1 MTPASSI
8 FVTGG
13 SSVIG
18 KAVLSGLPDDYLL
31 VCLEHTTPL
40 GPGGTNIE
48 TVTGDLTDPASYAS
62 RLNRA
67 DIVLHMAGL
76 THAGHP
82 DDYFTINLEGTRQLL
97 QACRPGQPFVY
108 LSTICAAETA
118 GAYGHSKYLAEK
130 AIMESDR
137 PFAIL
142 RPAEVYGSQPGRGI
156 DRWLDIAFH
165 HRLLLDFICKR
176 SIPFHPVSVDELA
189 SAVLETLKPGR
200 MEGSVY
206 SICSDRPYSIEEIGA
221 ALEKRMN
228 RKLHRIP
235 VPIGLLRVLCAMRL
249 PVPFERDQLDRLV
262 MEKPTDN
269 TRARTELGLAPKS
282 FLSWIEEGGVEKLFQ
297 RSSKW

>member
-1 MTPASSI
+1 
-8 FVTGG
+8 
-13 SSVIG
+13 
-18 KAVLSGLPDDYLL
+18 
-31 VCLEHTTPL
+31 
-40 GPGGTNIE
+40 
-48 TVTGDLTDPASYAS
+48 
-62 RLNRA
+62 
-67 DIVLHMAGL
+67 MAGL

-82 DDYFTINLEGTRQLL
+82 DEYFAVNLEGTRKLL
-97 QACRPGQPFVY
+97 QVCRPGQPIVY

-118 GAYGHSKYLAEK
+118 GAYGRSKYLAEK
-130 AIMESDR
+130 AIRESDR

-165 HRLLLDFICKR
+165 HRLLLDLIYKR

-206 SICSDRPYSIEEIGA
+206 SICSDRSYSTEEIGV
-221 ALEKRMN
+221 ALEKRMS

-235 VPIGLLRVLCAMRL
+235 VPIRLLRVLCTMRL
-249 PVPFERDQLDRLV
+249 PVPFELDQLDRLV

-269 TRARTELGLAPKS
+269 SRARTELGLAPKN
-282 FLSWIEEGGVEKLFQ
+282 FLAWIEEGGVEKLLQ
-297 RSSKW
+297 RSTTRL